1 MDAITKRRACAI
13 GMTLAAAMA
22 ASACRPSTDPA
33 MQSAAAVATQDVAR
47 TGAQAMPDNQADQAF
62 YNGALQSGIGEVAL
76 SEYARANASAA
87 EVRELAVML
96 ARDHRALND
105 ELRRAGAIAD
115 DPMSTEA
122 QRSTEARL
130 RSLRGTA
137 FDAAWLAQMAQGHA
151 QSIARFQAAS
161 RDAQSEATRLLAS
174 RTLPT
179 LQRHSESIAGLMRRE
194 PRDATP
200 PKVVDDSVEPTDDM
214 PPDE

>member
-1 MDAITKRRACAI
+1 MNAITRRHACAAGI
-13 GMTLAAAMA
+13 ALAAAMA

-33 MQSAAAVATQDVAR
+33 MQSAAAATQDVAR
-47 TGAQAMPDNQADQAF
+47 TVERPMPDNQADQAF

-76 SEYARANASAA
+76 AEYARANASAA

-96 ARDHRALND
+96 AREHRALND
-105 ELRRAGAIAD
+105 ELRRAGTIAN
-115 DPMSTEA
+115 DPMPTEE

-151 QSIARFQAAS
+151 RSIARFQAAS
-161 RDAQSEATRLLAS
+161 RDAQSEATRSLAT

-179 LQRHSESIAGLMRRE
+179 LQRHSESIAGLMARD

-200 PKVVDDSVEPTDDM
+200 PSVVDDSVEPARAM